1 MLNNT
6 PSLDLVEFIETQILP
21 KYNAFDR
28 AHNLE
33 HVTRVI
39 RRSLDLVKSTGADIN
54 MVYTIAAYHDL
65 GMSGHRADHHLRGG
79 KILAADARLKKWF
92 SVEQIKVMKEAVED
106 HRASASRAPRSIYG
120 KIVAE
125 ADRDIDTEVV
135 IRRTVQFGFA
145 NYPELDKE
153 GHWKRFKEHMNSKY
167 SKDGYIKLWIPN
179 SPNAQKLNELRNL
192 IAQPIKLWEAFS
204 ESCLISV
211 SFIFFCKNLIENR
224 THLVGLYYELAQFV
238 KLAFILRSLY
248 PQADITIDGVFLVH
262 VLHKTL
268 PMSFCVQF
276 RIVGQS
282 ILDGSTDNSFWLYVA
297 VSLSYNLAI
306 DAAWSP

>member
-54 MVYTIAAYHDL
+54 MVYAIAAYHDL

-192 IAQPIKLWEAFS
+192 IAQPIKLREAFS
-204 ESCLISV
+204 K
-211 SFIFFCKNLIENR
+211 F
-224 THLVGLYYELAQFV
+224 YEEELKA
-238 KLAFILRSLY
+238 
-248 PQADITIDGVFLVH
+248 
-262 VLHKTL
+262 
-268 PMSFCVQF
+268 
-276 RIVGQS
+276 
-282 ILDGSTDNSFWLYVA
+282 STA
-297 VSLSYNLAI
+297 TT
-306 DAAWSP
+306 